1 MANHVWRMECV
12 SVVRAMLAGTM
23 LCVCPQWA
31 VGQPARATQPE
42 SMTQPAEAP
51 TASATPVLDKYRALA
66 IRRQSLDNMAL
77 GFVDDAPRLRVL
89 PNAGADITQARL
101 NAAILEAGPIVL
113 ELIEL
118 SPLTIEPLPYMIEDD
133 PALGQYNSRFPSSWF
148 MIFCG
153 LLQAD
158 AKRCWRDGDA
168 PGAMERLHAA
178 LRISTQMQMQ
188 EQSFARLTGSA
199 ALEETFKTLV
209 SMIDDGLEP
218 RMDRGTFDAMKAIA
232 RSVDATDLV
241 GSKRFFEHEACER
254 LSGARAAAG
263 SPPSARG
270 LAAYFAREG
279 TDHVAA
285 RARYAEMK
293 RQGHEVHDMDRLML
307 QAIPD
312 SAAADAIARMSDAGI
327 AAAFEAAEEMIAP
340 TANAMRE
347 DDMEAVR
354 AIVAAAQDDPTQLQ
368 RLVVGPAELELVT
381 TRTVTDRW
389 LALMERLNK
398 VE

>member
-1 MANHVWRMECV
+1 MAVYEGRWV
-12 SVVRAMLAGTM
+12 LWPGVRVMLAGMT
-23 LCVCPQWA
+23 LGTGAQFA
-31 VGQPARATQPE
+31 LGQPSGAAPTA
-42 SMTQPAEAP
+42 SMEQPAEAP
-51 TASATPVLDKYRALA
+51 SASATPVLDKYRALA

-101 NAAILEAGPIVL
+101 DAAIREAGPIVL

-118 SPLTIEPLPYMIEDD
+118 SPLTIEPLPESIEDD
-133 PALGQYNSRFPSSWF
+133 PALEPYSRMPSSWF
-148 MIFCG
+148 RNFCQM
-153 LLQAD
+153 LRTD

-188 EQSFARLTGSA
+188 EQTFARLTGSA

-218 RMDRGTFDAMKAIA
+218 RMGRDTFDAMRGIA
-232 RSVDATDLV
+232 RSMDATDLS
-241 GSKRFFEHEACER
+241 GYKCFFERDARER
-254 LSGARAAAG
+254 LAAARAAAG
-263 SPPSARG
+263 SPPSATG

-293 RQGHEVHDMDRLML
+293 RHGHAMGDTDRLML
-307 QAIPD
+307 QGLPD
-312 SAAADAIARMSDAGI
+312 STAADAIARMSDAGI
-327 AAAFEAAEEMIAP
+327 AAAFEAAEEMIVP
-340 TANAMRE
+340 TAKAMRE

-368 RLVVGPAELELVT
+368 RLVVGLAELELVT

>member
-1 MANHVWRMECV
+1 MANHVWRMQCV
-12 SVVRAMLAGTM
+12 SVVPAMLAGTI
-23 LCVCPQWA
+23 LGVCPQM
-31 VGQPARATQPE
+31 VSGQPARTTPPE
-42 SMTQPAEAP
+42 SMTQPAEEP
-51 TASATPVLDKYRALA
+51 TASATPVLDKYKALA
-66 IRRQSLDNMAL
+66 IRRRSLDMAVL
-77 GFVDDAPRLRVL
+77 GCVDDAPRLKVL

-101 NAAILEAGPIVL
+101 DAAILEAGPIVL

-118 SPLTIEPLPYMIEDD
+118 SPLTIEPVPYMIEDD
-133 PALGQYNSRFPSSWF
+133 PALEPYSRMPSSWF
-148 MIFCG
+148 RNFCQM
-153 LLQAD
+153 LRTD

-178 LRISTQMQMQ
+178 LRISTQMQ
-188 EQSFARLTGSA
+188 EQSITRHEGFA
-199 ALEETFKTLV
+199 ALEETFKILV
-209 SMIDDGLEP
+209 SMMDDGMEP
-218 RMDRGTFDAMKAIA
+218 RMDRETFDAMKAIA

-241 GSKRFFEHEACER
+241 GSKRFFELEARER

-263 SPPSARG
+263 SPPSASG

-285 RARYAEMK
+285 RARYTEMK
-293 RQGHEVHDMDRLML
+293 RQGHEVHDIDRLML

-340 TANAMRE
+340 TASAMRD

-368 RLVVGPAELELVT
+368 RLVVGLAELELVT